1 MKAIA
6 IPACMLVLL
15 AGAMSGGE
23 AASSAVTVDIA
34 KMRCKELMAGNDTDR
49 EAGISFYH
57 GYLAGK
63 KNSQTLDVNAAAAQT
78 NRVVDFCLSDPT
90 STVMDAFIKTGT

>member
-34 KMRCKELMAGNDTDR
+34 TMTCKELMAGNDNDR

-63 KNSQTLDVNAAAAQT
+63 ENSQTLDVNAAAAQSD
-78 NRVVDFCLSDPT
+78 RVTDYCLANPT
-90 STVMDAFIKTGT
+90 STVMDAFLKTGK